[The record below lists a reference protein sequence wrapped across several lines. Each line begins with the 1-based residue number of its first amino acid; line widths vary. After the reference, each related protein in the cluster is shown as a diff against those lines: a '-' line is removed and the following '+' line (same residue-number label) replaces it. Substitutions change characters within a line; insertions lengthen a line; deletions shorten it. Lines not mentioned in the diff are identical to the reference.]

1 MRRVYLIVTLLIGGA
16 ASQSV
21 PDECSESRCGD
32 QCLSYGD
39 NCHCG
44 NDIFPLFPV
53 VDQQFC
59 CISSDDTCSL
69 SLVDNGYEDSA
80 GQPLFGNEGF
90 CGGGKVQPMSMPCN
104 NTERRLQCHNS
115 YQDSREIGLGAHY
128 TCPHACVSV
137 RQEMCRGVNW
147 CGEYQ
152 ECHEDLRCYRT
163 GKRILN

>member
-1 MRRVYLIVTLLIGGA
+1 MYLIVTLLIGGA
-16 ASQSV
+16 ASQFV
-21 PDECSESRCGD
+21 QDECSVTRCGD
-32 QCLSYGD
+32 QCLRYYFL

-44 NDIFPLFPV
+44 NDIFQV
-53 VDQQFC
+53 DYDQQEHC
-59 CISSDDTCSL
+59 CISSNDTCSV
-69 SLVDNGYEDSA
+69 VDTGD
-80 GQPLFGNEGF
+80 LDKFGDPVYDGF
-90 CGGGKVQPMSMPCN
+90 CGNGKVQPMSMPCN